1 MAHRNGMYGRK
12 ISRWLLHSGLLLV
25 IAGAIVSWLTV
36 RSDRV
41 FLRVG
46 EPLQVYGM
54 VLENSDGLCV
64 DGRPSGL
71 KSFSPVRAGEWKL
84 QYLSE
89 LPDGTMVIEL
99 RSDPIGEPMVFA
111 GYAMFA
117 LGSLWFIGLLPLLG
131 VVGAV
136 LLISLYHPTSPAL
149 NSPWFAVHVG
159 LIAASY
165 LCFLILP
172 FRCSTKLLA
181 CGICLLGLAIASGSV
196 WASSAWGRYWAWDPK
211 ETSALVLLSL
221 YCLPL
226 HISAIAARRWIY
238 WCLLLLLP
246 LLMFL
251 PGLHSYLF

>member
-1 MAHRNGMYGRK
+1 MYGRE
-12 ISRWLLHSGLLLV
+12 ISRWLLHLGLLLV

-36 RSDRV
+36 RGDRV

-46 EPLQVYGM
+46 EPLRVYGM
-54 VLENSDGLCV
+54 ELEISDGLYV

-71 KSFSPVRAGEWKL
+71 KPFSPIRAGEWKM

-89 LPDGTMVIEL
+89 LPDGTMAIEL
-99 RSDPIGEPMVFA
+99 RSDPIGEPMVFV
-111 GYAMFA
+111 GYVLFA

-131 VVGAV
+131 VICAI
-136 LLISLYHPTSPAL
+136 LLISLYHPISPAL

-172 FRCSTKLLA
+172 LNPSDKVLA
-181 CGICLLGLAIASGSV
+181 RGICLMGLAIASGSV
-196 WASSAWGRYWAWDPK
+196 WASSAWGRYWGWDPK
-211 ETSALVLLSL
+211 ETSALVLFLL

-226 HISAIAARRWIY
+226 HFPALAAKRWIY

-246 LLMFL
+246 LMMLL